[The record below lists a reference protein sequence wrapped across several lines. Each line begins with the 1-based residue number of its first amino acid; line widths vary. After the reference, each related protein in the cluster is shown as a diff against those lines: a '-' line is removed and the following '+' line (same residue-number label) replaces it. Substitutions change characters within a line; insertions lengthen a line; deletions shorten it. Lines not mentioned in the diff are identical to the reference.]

1 MSPELDA
8 RINAMLGRDRAWAI
22 FFVIVLWLVV
32 GVVFFGIASL
42 VTIPTVKTALV
53 IAGLLVLIFNTAS
66 IIAMVKHYDSDKQFI
81 YGTDIRHLDAKR

>member
-1 MSPELDA
+1 M
-8 RINAMLGRDRAWAI
+8 
-22 FFVIVLWLVV
+22 IVLWLVV

-42 VTIPTVKTALV
+42 VTIPAVKTALV

-66 IIAMVKHYDSDKQFI
+66 IIAMVRHYDSDKQFI